1 MTSHRRDRGE
11 RDTLAVLRGQVW
23 QCFTYIRCS
32 ADLRYSCVC
41 VKDVEGLTVYAC
53 IACAF
58 YLKVGSFVAS
68 LFVHTCIQGTLWLF
82 RWRGSDTKAFSSC
95 SVLLID
101 KNVILSFYSE
111 SNRYVKYGCLI
122 ELCLC
127 VVAWPGRLPLTVRD
141 GPVCCRE
148 SERDYCIYSSI
159 LSGHLVRT
167 RAGQG
172 RQPLSSGVGTTQPAI
187 ETISWATWQ
196 SEAR

>member
-1 MTSHRRDRGE
+1 MFYISQTTEPTNQPPNKIKIAALPTQMTSHRRDRGE

-82 RWRGSDTKAFSSC
+82 R
-95 SVLLID
+95 
-101 KNVILSFYSE
+101 
-111 SNRYVKYGCLI
+111 
-122 ELCLC
+122 
-127 VVAWPGRLPLTVRD
+127 
-141 GPVCCRE
+141 
-148 SERDYCIYSSI
+148 
-159 LSGHLVRT
+159 
-167 RAGQG
+167 
-172 RQPLSSGVGTTQPAI
+172 
-187 ETISWATWQ
+187 
-196 SEAR
+196 